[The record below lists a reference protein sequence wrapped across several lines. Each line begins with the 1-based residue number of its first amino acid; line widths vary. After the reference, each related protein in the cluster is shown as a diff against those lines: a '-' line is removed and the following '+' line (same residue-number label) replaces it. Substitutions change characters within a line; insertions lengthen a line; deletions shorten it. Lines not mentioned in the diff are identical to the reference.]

1 MLMKVE
7 ANAAKAIDKFG
18 CPAGKL
24 SKNQELS
31 ATGLKFF
38 RKGTDRPELG
48 HVETRAS
55 HDGFL
60 LGVSLHG
67 GHSRRIF
74 HEHHSTL
81 HHFERGSFYLRDLA
95 QDYSADMHGAFD
107 FLLLEISNDFLDKIA
122 DEHIGGL
129 RPQLDTRA
137 GASDP
142 VLADMMRAVR
152 PALEKTSEAS
162 TIFLDQLGIAIGTHL
177 VERHSD
183 IRHLVKPPKRLLL
196 SPSQLNR
203 AKEMLR
209 NHLHGAISIAEVAT
223 ACGLSRGYF
232 IRAFREA
239 TGETPHRWVLQ
250 RRVERARG
258 LLTESEL
265 ALADVA
271 LVCGFADQSHFTRI
285 FARLIGVPPGN
296 YRRTARI

>member
-7 ANAAKAIDKFG
+7 NKPAVAIDRFG
-18 CPAGKL
+18 CPASKL
-24 SKNQELS
+24 HKNQELA

-38 RKGTDRPELG
+38 RKGTDRPEMSN
-48 HVETRAS
+48 VATRAS
-55 HDGFL
+55 DDGFL
-60 LGVSLHG
+60 LGVSLEG

-81 HHFERGSFYLRDLA
+81 HHFERNSFYLRDLSE
-95 QDYSADMHGAFD
+95 DYRADMHGAFD
-107 FLLLEISNDFLDKIA
+107 FLLLEISTDFLGKLA
-122 DEHIGGL
+122 DEQGGHQPHL
-129 RPQLDTRA
+129 NSAA

-142 VLADMMRAVR
+142 VLADMLRAVR
-152 PALEKTSEAS
+152 PALARTSEAS
-162 TIFLDQLGIAIGTHL
+162 TLFLDQLGIAIGTHL
-177 VERHSD
+177 IERHCD
-183 IRHLVKPPKRLLL
+183 GRPEAKPARRLLL

-209 NHLHGAISIAEVAT
+209 NHLDGAISIAEVAT

-239 TGETPHRWVLQ
+239 TGQTPHRWMLEK
-250 RRVERARG
+250 RVERARG
-258 LLTESEL
+258 LLLESEL

-296 YRRTARI
+296 YRRTARV

>member
-7 ANAAKAIDKFG
+7 TKPAAAIDRFG
-18 CPAGKL
+18 CPSSKL
-24 SKNQELS
+24 HKNQELS
-31 ATGLKFF
+31 GTGLKFF
-38 RKGTDRPELG
+38 RKGTDRPEMG
-48 HVETRAS
+48 NVSTAAS
-55 HDGFL
+55 DDGFL
-60 LGVSLHG
+60 LGVSLEG
-67 GHSRRIF
+67 GHQRRIF
-74 HEHHSTL
+74 HQHHSTL
-81 HHFERGSFYLRDLA
+81 HPFERDSYYLRSLSE
-95 QDYSADMHGAFD
+95 DYRADMYGAFD
-107 FLLLEISNDFLDKIA
+107 FLLLEISDGFLSKLA
-122 DEHIGGL
+122 DEHRGGWQPHL
-129 RPQLDTRA
+129 RSAA

-142 VLADMMRAVR
+142 VLADLMRAVR
-152 PALEKTSEAS
+152 PALAKTSEAS

-177 VERHSD
+177 IERHCD
-183 IRHLVKPPKRLLL
+183 GRPRAEPPRRLLL

-209 NHLHGAISIAEVAT
+209 NHLDGAISIAEVAT

-239 TGETPHRWVLQ
+239 TGQTPHRWMLEK
-250 RRVERARG
+250 RVERARG

-285 FARLIGVPPGN
+285 FSRLIGVPPGN